1 MTGQGNGQPGNG
13 QPGYAQ
19 PGNGQSAFVITVD
32 GPSAAG
38 KGTLARRLARHFGF
52 AFLDTGA
59 LYRGV
64 GLGVSRQGLDPADES
79 VAIAA
84 AEGLRPEILEDP
96 ALRDEATSR
105 AASVVA
111 AIPGVRA
118 AILNWQRDFA
128 RRPPN
133 SCTGAVL
140 DGRDIGTVVCPDAT
154 AKLFITASVEA
165 RAQRRLKEL
174 QARQL
179 QQGGETAI
187 YARVLQD
194 MQERDTRDQ
203 GRSISP
209 TKPAADALIIDTSDL
224 TADQVFDQALAFI
237 ASKMKA

>member
-1 MTGQGNGQPGNG
+1 MTEKP
-13 QPGYAQ
+13 
-19 PGNGQSAFVITVD
+19 AFIITVD

-38 KGTLARRLARHFGF
+38 KGTLAKRLAKHFDF

-64 GLGVSRQGLDPADES
+64 GLTLLRQGHDPANPEKA
-79 VAIAA
+79 VAA
-84 AEGLRPEILEDP
+84 AQALKADILGDPDLRTEI
-96 ALRDEATSR
+96 TSR
-105 AASVVA
+105 AASIVA
-111 AIPGVRA
+111 ASPGVRA

-128 RRPPN
+128 YRPPN
-133 SCTGAVL
+133 GSGGSVL
-140 DGRDIGTVVCPDAT
+140 DGRDTGTVVCPDAP
-154 AKLFITASVEA
+154 AKLFITASLEA

-194 MQERDTRDQ
+194 MQERDARDQ

-209 TKPAADALIIDTSDL
+209 TKAAADAKIIDTSDL
-224 TADQVFDQALAFI
+224 TADQVFDQALAFVT
-237 ASKMKA
+237 SKMNA

>member
-1 MTGQGNGQPGNG
+1 M
-13 QPGYAQ
+13 
-19 PGNGQSAFVITVD
+19 SSFVITVD

-38 KGTLARRLARHFGF
+38 KGTLARRLAAHFGF
-52 AFLDTGA
+52 DFLDTGG

-64 GLGVSRQGLDPADES
+64 GLAVLRQAKDPADEK

-84 AEGLRPEILEDP
+84 AEALRPDILSDP

-105 AASVVA
+105 AASIVA

-128 RRPPN
+128 TSPPK
-133 SCTGAVL
+133 SGRGAVL
-140 DGRDIGTVVCPDAT
+140 DGRDIGTVVCPAAQ

-165 RAQRRLKEL
+165 RARRRFKEL
-174 QARQL
+174 QARL
-179 QQGGETAI
+179 QEGGEKAI

-194 MQERDTRDQ
+194 MQERDARDQ

-209 TKPAADALIIDTSDL
+209 TKAAADAMIIDTSDL
-224 TADQVFDQALAFI
+224 TADQVFDQALAFVL
-237 ASKMKA
+237 SKMDR

>member
-1 MTGQGNGQPGNG
+1 MTEKP
-13 QPGYAQ
+13 
-19 PGNGQSAFVITVD
+19 AFIITVD

-38 KGTLARRLARHFGF
+38 KGTLAKRLAQHFGF

-64 GLGVSRQGLDPADES
+64 ALTLLRQGCDPADVEKA
-79 VAIAA
+79 VAVAKA
-84 AEGLRPEILEDP
+84 LKPEILGDP
-96 ALRDEATSR
+96 GLRAEATSQ
-105 AASVVA
+105 AASIVA

-128 RRPPN
+128 HRPPN
-133 SCTGAVL
+133 HSRGSVL
-140 DGRDIGTVVCPDAT
+140 DGRDIGTVVCPDAP

-165 RAQRRLKEL
+165 RAQRRFKEL

-194 MQERDTRDQ
+194 MQERDARD
-203 GRSISP
+203 RARPISP
-209 TKPAADALIIDTSDL
+209 TKAAEDAKTIDTSDL
-224 TADQVFDQALAFI
+224 TADQVFDQALAFVM
-237 ASKMKA
+237 SKMKA